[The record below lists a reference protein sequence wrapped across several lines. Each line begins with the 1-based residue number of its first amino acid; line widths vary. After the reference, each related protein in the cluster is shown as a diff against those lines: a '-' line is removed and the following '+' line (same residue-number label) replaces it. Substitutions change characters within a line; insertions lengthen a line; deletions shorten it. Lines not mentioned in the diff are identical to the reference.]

1 MSTAFADTNWLYS
14 DVQSDTPEHVGS
26 TEIIVPRSEQS
37 LMLLLPTI
45 VYLSQNLDNRW
56 LTIVSKSRVSGKL
69 LARFGCNKKKIRI
82 IYVKNKSFVFDYLK
96 TALANGKS
104 HTVIGNPGKLTKSQ
118 TKQLENAARCG
129 NAQSI
134 TVRAST

>member
-1 MSTAFADTNWLYS
+1 MNTAFANTNRLHS
-14 DVQSDTPEHVGS
+14 DIKSDIPEPIGS

-45 VYLSQNLDNRW
+45 AYLSQNLDNRW

-69 LARFGCNKKKIRI
+69 LERFGCDKTKIRI
-82 IYVKNKSFVFDYLK
+82 IYAKNKSLVFDYLK

-134 TVRAST
+134 TVRANT